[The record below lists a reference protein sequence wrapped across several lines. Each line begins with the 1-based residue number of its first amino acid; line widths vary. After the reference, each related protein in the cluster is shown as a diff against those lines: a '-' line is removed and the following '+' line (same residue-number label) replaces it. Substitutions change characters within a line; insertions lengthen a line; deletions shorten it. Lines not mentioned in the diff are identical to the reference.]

1 MKNTNFT
8 PFFSVVIPLYNKESQ
23 INRTLK
29 SVLNQTFTDFEI
41 ILINDG
47 STDRSAEVVE
57 SFKDERI
64 NLFHQENQGASE
76 ARNQGVLKAK
86 SDFIALLDAD
96 DHWLP
101 NHLEELHKSIS
112 LFPEASFYCNA
123 YQLTLKPN
131 FTQKAT
137 YSLENTDAIQ
147 MVEDYFRASLIHP
160 LANSSTVAF
169 TKQDFWEIGGF
180 RKHIVS
186 GQDIDL
192 WIRFGLYKKVVFNP
206 TYTSIYDRTVAN
218 SLTKKHIRKVKYEF
232 LNSYNKEIK
241 NAPKGFKQFL
251 DLNRYAI
258 AIQCKY
264 YKDKEMFSLLK
275 KEISPKSLNKKQRLL
290 LNTPSFLVIQLKRF
304 HSFLISKGL
313 YLTAFR

>member
-275 KEISPKSLNKKQRLL
+275 KEISPKSLNRKQRLL

>member
-41 ILINDG
+41 TLINDG

-76 ARNQGVLKAK
+76 ARNQGILKAK

-123 YQLTLKPN
+123 YHLTLKPD
-131 FTQKAT
+131 FTQKAS
-137 YSLENTDAIQ
+137 YSLENTDKIQ
-147 MVEDYFRASLIHP
+147 IVEDYFKASLIHP
-160 LANSSTVAF
+160 IAHTSAVAF
-169 TKQDFWEIGGF
+169 NKEDFWEIGGF
-180 RKHIVS
+180 RKHIIS

-192 WIRFGLYKKVVFNP
+192 WIRFGLYKTVVFNP
-206 TYTSIYDRTVAN
+206 TYTSIYDRTVPN
-218 SLTKKHIRKVKYEF
+218 SLTKKHLRRVKHEF
-232 LNSYNKEIK
+232 LNNYNMEIE

-264 YKDKEMFSLLK
+264 YNDKEVFSLLK
-275 KEISPKSLNKKQRLL
+275 EEISPKSLNWKQRLL
-290 LNTPSFLVIQLKRF
+290 LNTPSFLVIQLKKL

-313 YLTAFR
+313 YFTAFR